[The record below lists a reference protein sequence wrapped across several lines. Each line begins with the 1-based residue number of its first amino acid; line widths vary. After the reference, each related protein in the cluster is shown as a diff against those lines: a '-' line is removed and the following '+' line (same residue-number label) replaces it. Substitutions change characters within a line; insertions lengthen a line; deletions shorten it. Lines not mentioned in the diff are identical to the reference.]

1 MLTQKRKINLSL
13 IFCFAAAALY
23 LLFCSKSSPLYPMN
37 DWVDVNCFYTMGKS
51 LLAGKVPYVDLYE
64 QKGPVLYFVYALI
77 ALVSPGSYFGV
88 YLLEVVT
95 FGLFL
100 YYGGKILQI
109 YMGETS
115 LAWGLMIPAGGLVCV
130 TYAFSHGASVEEMTL
145 FMSAYALYV
154 GLKACKENRALHFRE
169 AFICGIYAG
178 MLLWIKYT
186 MLGAFLGLAVFIL
199 LWYPG
204 WGHGKQLLRTIG
216 AFFAGLGV
224 VTGVVFVYFLF
235 TGGLDELWT
244 VYFYNNIFLYAK
256 EAETSKLEMIRDCLF
271 HTLQLNDE
279 YTWLFLP
286 GFLWAA
292 VYVVKDP
299 RPFLLASLSFICM
312 TLGTYWG
319 GWKISYYGL
328 VFAVF
333 IIFGVLA
340 IGQLLQLVRLDKLLG
355 KLTFGS
361 RAIAALALAAVVGI
375 TGLYVLQN
383 NRNSYLMG
391 TPKEEMPQYR
401 FAEIINQEDDPS
413 LLNYGFLDGG
423 FYYAA
428 DIVPDCYFFCQ
439 LNVVAPGM
447 FDIPRNQI
455 NEGAV
460 DFVVTRDKH
469 LEEYYKMDPSHYDCV
484 DTAALYFEGKMR
496 TYYLYRLK
504 SLTGE

>member
-1 MLTQKRKINLSL
+1 M
-13 IFCFAAAALY
+13 
-23 LLFCSKSSPLYPMN
+23 
-37 DWVDVNCFYTMGKS
+37 
-51 LLAGKVPYVDLYE
+51 
-64 QKGPVLYFVYALI
+64 
-77 ALVSPGSYFGV
+77 
-88 YLLEVVT
+88 
-95 FGLFL
+95 
-100 YYGGKILQI
+100 
-109 YMGETS
+109 
-115 LAWGLMIPAGGLVCV
+115 
-130 TYAFSHGASVEEMTL
+130 
-145 FMSAYALYV
+145 
-154 GLKACKENRALHFRE
+154 
-169 AFICGIYAG
+169 
-178 MLLWIKYT
+178 
-186 MLGAFLGLAVFIL
+186 
-199 LWYPG
+199 
-204 WGHGKQLLRTIG
+204 
-216 AFFAGLGV
+216 
-224 VTGVVFVYFLF
+224 
-235 TGGLDELWT
+235 
-244 VYFYNNIFLYAK
+244 
-256 EAETSKLEMIRDCLF
+256 
-271 HTLQLNDE
+271 
-279 YTWLFLP
+279 
-286 GFLWAA
+286 
-292 VYVVKDP
+292 VKDP
-299 RPFLLASLSFICM
+299 RPFLLASLSFLCM

-504 SLTGE
+504 SLAGE